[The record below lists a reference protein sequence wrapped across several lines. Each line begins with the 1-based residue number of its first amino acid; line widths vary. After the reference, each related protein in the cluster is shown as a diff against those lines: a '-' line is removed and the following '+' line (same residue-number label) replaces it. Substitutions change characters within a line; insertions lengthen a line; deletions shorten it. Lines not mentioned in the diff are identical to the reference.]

1 MINFQPLRITSGWT
15 IEWNTF
21 MKTDP
26 HPDDMTDFS
35 GSSLLHAY
43 NRNMKRAIN
52 LEWRPEEDY
61 DGEFILR
68 VINLE
73 EHYNS
78 KTQDFDLVGDWKNP
92 HYEFCS
98 RDRLKVVSEIEELM
112 LQLPPYDD
120 PRILKSRG
128 VVDDEAEQIRI
139 KLLETIVSDEVRSE
153 ILNSDHKKLQ
163 DLLLDHTDV
172 KREDLLFLSEHG
184 AVKGIRNKASQK
196 LNSKPFRNQK

>member
-43 NRNMKRAIN
+43 NRNKKRAIN

-78 KTQDFDLVGDWKNP
+78 KTQDFDLVGDCLLYTSP
-92 HYEFCS
+92 S
-98 RDRLKVVSEIEELM
+98 PRD
-112 LQLPPYDD
+112 
-120 PRILKSRG
+120 
-128 VVDDEAEQIRI
+128 
-139 KLLETIVSDEVRSE
+139 
-153 ILNSDHKKLQ
+153 
-163 DLLLDHTDV
+163 
-172 KREDLLFLSEHG
+172 
-184 AVKGIRNKASQK
+184 
-196 LNSKPFRNQK
+196 

>member
-1 MINFQPLRITSGWT
+1 MINFQPLRIASGWT
-15 IEWNTF
+15 IEWNSF

-43 NRNMKRAIN
+43 NRNTKRAIN
-52 LEWRPEEDY
+52 LEWKPEEDY

-73 EHYNS
+73 EYYNS
-78 KTQDFDLVGDWKNP
+78 NTKEFDLSGDWENP

-98 RDRLKVVSEIEELM
+98 RDRQKIVSEIEELM
-112 LQLPPYDD
+112 LQLLPYED

-128 VVDDEAEQIRI
+128 VVDDEAEDIRK
-139 KLLETIVSDEVRSE
+139 KLLNPKISDDVRSY
-153 ILNSDHKKLQ
+153 ILHSDHKKLQ

-172 KREDLLFLSEHG
+172 KRKDLLFLSEHG
-184 AVKGIRNKASQK
+184 AVKGIKNKASQK
-196 LNSKPFRNQK
+196 LNSKSFRNQK